1 MELVEHVGQVEL
13 VELVGLVELVELV
26 GLVVMIVDMGM
37 VVMVE
42 LVSYAYVFL
51 LCLLLQKKSD
61 PDQDTVSWV

>member
-51 LCLLLQKKSD
+51 LCLLQKKKSD